1 MHIEL
6 QKWSEEKKADLIKIC
21 NEADRSWL
29 SNRMPFP
36 YTEENAD
43 WWVKMVSEQD
53 GKEGVFRAVVV
64 DGKVVGNITAERE
77 DDVCCKDCILGY
89 LLLSEYWSKGIM
101 TEAVHQFCKIVFEEL
116 DVVRITGRVFAPN
129 AGSRKVLERNGF
141 ALEGIQ
147 KKAAFKIG
155 EIYDVFLYV
164 KLKTDD

>member
-64 DGKVVGNITAERE
+64 DGKVVGNVTAERE
-77 DDVCCKDCILGY
+77 SDVYCKDCIIGY
-89 LLLSEYWSKGIM
+89 LLLPEYGSKGIM
-101 TEAVHQFCKIVFEEL
+101 TEAVRQICKIVFDEL
-116 DVVRITGRVFAPN
+116 DVARITGRVCAPN
-129 AGSRKVLERNGF
+129 TASRKVLEKNGF
-141 ALEGIQ
+141 APEGVQ
-147 KKAAFKIG
+147 KKAVFKNG
-155 EIYDVFLYV
+155 GLYDLFLYG
-164 KLKTDD
+164 KLKA